1 MAICPVGHHAK
12 SMRALSDYRS
22 SLCLLVSTFLVVSSA
37 SAEDLFQFDV
47 RTTSGTAIHDVV
59 GGSSLLDLGNS
70 LIKAQD
76 QFAQF
81 DNRDLAASLNY
92 AGVPNAV
99 RATVNASGTQA
110 VLDIPSTGLHKVF
123 TAANRDE
130 LQNQVED

>member
-1 MAICPVGHHAK
+1 
-12 SMRALSDYRS
+12 
-22 SLCLLVSTFLVVSSA
+22 
-37 SAEDLFQFDV
+37 QFDV

-130 LQNQVED
+130 LQNQVEDYLKKNGATEWAK